1 MISIK
6 RAQPA
11 LAVALA
17 IMWLTGIAAAGPWS
31 EEYEE
36 RIGEQAIAEVEKEY
50 TVYEDEEASQ
60 RVAQIVAAIVPHT
73 QRLDVEYDIR
83 LLDSDEVNSFSAPGG
98 HIFVTKGLFAEVQ
111 SDAEL
116 AAVMAHEIAHNCT
129 YDALNQLKRAK
140 NLSLATAAAA
150 VAVIVLGRGEEMVYG
165 ALYAGQIATR
175 GILSKYSI
183 EIETQADRNALQYLL
198 ATDYNS
204 VGLLTFMERLA
215 QKQRRRPGPELG
227 IFQTHPHADQRVRA
241 ILHQLLD
248 AEVEI
253 NRRAVTQWDPP
264 SLEETESNGHTAW
277 SVALWGQPV
286 FTYDQALGCESP
298 QARGERIVEVLAGLL
313 ADGVEAFEFR
323 VTEAE
328 GHPAVAARG
337 RIVLTVYPEDAI
349 LQEITP
355 QQKAEATY
363 QSLRRALYTEKINR
377 LY

>member
-1 MISIK
+1 MISIR
-6 RAQPA
+6 RAKPA
-11 LAVALA
+11 LAVVLA
-17 IMWLTGIAAAGPWS
+17 ILWLTGIAAAGPWS

-50 TVYEDEEASQ
+50 TVYEDEEARQ

-98 HIFVTKGLFAEVQ
+98 HIFVTKGLFGEVQ

-140 NLSLATAAAA
+140 KLSLATAAAA
-150 VAVIVLGRGEEMVYG
+150 VAAIVLGRGEEMVYG

-264 SLEETESNGHTAW
+264 SLEETEINGHTAW
-277 SVALWGQPV
+277 SVTLWGQPV
-286 FTYDQALGCESP
+286 FTYDQALGCEP
-298 QARGERIVEVLAGLL
+298 PPARGERIVEVLAGLL

-323 VTEAE
+323 ITEAE

-337 RIVLTVYPEDAI
+337 RIVLTVYPEDAT

-355 QQKAEATY
+355 QQKTEATR